1 MTLQYVDSAHVSD
14 AGMLGVVGE
23 FKFQIQVEF
32 KFEVKLSLKFK
43 MSLNSNLKS
52 ASLI

>member
-1 MTLQYVDSAHVSD
+1 MVNTVDSLIDSC
-14 AGMLGVVGE
+14 LGVVGE